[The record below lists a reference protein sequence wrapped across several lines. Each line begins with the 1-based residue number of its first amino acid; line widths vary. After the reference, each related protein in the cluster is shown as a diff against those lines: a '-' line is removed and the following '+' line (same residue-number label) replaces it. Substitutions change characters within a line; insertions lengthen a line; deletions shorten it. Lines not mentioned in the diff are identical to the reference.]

1 MISYGLLFAGKV
13 RGGLETI
20 VRKLLDD
27 LMQRIVV
34 SQFLAGFGAEKFDAS
49 DRRVGSVRYYMPI
62 AIAPQA
68 AASPQSSEAC
78 SSPNTHGTQP
88 G

>member
-13 RGGLETI
+13 RGGLEKI

-27 LMQRIVV
+27 LMQQIVV
-34 SQFLAGFGAEKFDAS
+34 SQFLAWFGAEKSDAS
-49 DRRVGSVRYYMPI
+49 DRHVGGVRYYMPI

-68 AASPQSSEAC
+68 AAPPQSSEVR
-78 SSPNTHGTQP
+78 SSSNTHGTQT